1 MKTKM
6 INIYTAAELK
16 EHCPEGFEKALENW
30 RENVQTDPALVS
42 EIVDSFK
49 AVFKAAGL
57 TLKDYSI
64 GGRGTGCRVEF
75 NEAAGELTGKRAF
88 AWIENNLLDRLR
100 IPWSGKGRW
109 KNAKYGRD
117 YRPGLIPP
125 CPLTGVCFDDDLL
138 DDLRDSIRGGLSIKE
153 AFEGLADKAA
163 KLIEEEIEAQ
173 CSEEYFLDHADA
185 NGYEYTE
192 NGKAA

>member
-1 MKTKM
+1 MKTKT

-16 EHCPEGFEKALENW
+16 EHCPEGFERALEDW
-30 RENVQTDPALVS
+30 RESVQSDPAWVS
-42 EIVDSFK
+42 EIMDSFE

-64 GGRGTGCRVEF
+64 GTDCTVAQF
-75 NEAAGELTGKRAF
+75 DGEGLTGKRAS
-88 AWIENNLLDRLR
+88 AWLENNLLAGLR
-100 IPWSGKGRW
+100 IPWSGKRRW
-109 KNAKYGRD
+109 KNAKYGRG

-125 CPLTGVCFDDDLL
+125 CPFTGWCFDEDLL

-173 CSEEYFLDHADA
+173 CSEDYFLDHADA